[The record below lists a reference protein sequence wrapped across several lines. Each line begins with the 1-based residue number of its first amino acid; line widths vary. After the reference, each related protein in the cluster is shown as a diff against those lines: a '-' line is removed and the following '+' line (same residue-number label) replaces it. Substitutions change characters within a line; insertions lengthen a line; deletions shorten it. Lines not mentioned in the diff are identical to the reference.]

1 LLRRNGRAQSALPEN
16 PVAKERLG
24 SKIKRKI
31 PTRYWAQCR
40 IERALTPAPADRRAA
55 DRGVAM
61 TKAVHALSGGSR
73 RQFLKATAI
82 GAAGAALGIRPGV
95 GAPKTMSIMHEN
107 SFIKTFDEYFQKTLI
122 PAYEKLTGVKIK
134 YELVSVGGLQT
145 RVTTVAET
153 GTGPDMTLN
162 FFNWPFLYD
171 EKYVD
176 VTDIA
181 EEAGKKNGGWHD
193 AAKEAVVVNG
203 KWKAI
208 PFGNVGQLMN
218 WRTDWFKEAGHV
230 EHYVAGLTAG
240 AVK

>member
-1 LLRRNGRAQSALPEN
+1 
-16 PVAKERLG
+16 
-24 SKIKRKI
+24 
-31 PTRYWAQCR
+31 
-40 IERALTPAPADRRAA
+40 
-55 DRGVAM
+55 
-61 TKAVHALSGGSR
+61 
-73 RQFLKATAI
+73 
-82 GAAGAALGIRPGV
+82 
-95 GAPKTMSIMHEN
+95 MSIMHEN

-176 VTDIA
+176 VGDVA

-193 AAKEAVVVNG
+193 AAKEAVIVNG

-218 WRTDWFKEAGHV
+218 WRTDWFKEAGYDKFPDTW
-230 EHYVAGLTAG
+230 EELLVAGIKLKANGHPFLALSSATVSATTTAGSIRCCGPMAGARWSLTAKPWSSIRRRRHAPSILPARSSRRPCLRTCLAG
-240 AVK
+240 PIPITTRLI